1 MSDKTKFHLTIKTET
16 EDWLKQE
23 YPDAD
28 TLPEAAR
35 AAIGDARRF
44 WRLADVE
51 FSEENHE
58 GVDQDWK

>member
-1 MSDKTKFHLTIKTET
+1 MSDKTKFHLTVKTET
-16 EDWLKQE
+16 AEWLENE

-28 TLPEAAR
+28 SLPEAAR

-51 FSEENHE
+51 FKQE
-58 GVDQDWK
+58 DQDDGNTLN